1 MSSISRWP
9 VLVHLMVYWCLVPT
23 KASCWSSSL
32 SRWTFLLGR
41 SGIVHFQILSRPH
54 LSTSKSTCVFSQ
66 ACTSASCVSVVRANS
81 RSVLAICIS
90 HDRVPKPVVKSDDKV
105 SKSAPKSK
113 SEDEWVGTIA
123 ACGEDCAITVVK
135 ILASG
140 SLQISHI
147 LQVIQIFRYPTYFR
161 WGNEWSVNLSAE
173 VTVSKSQNLAVTDE
187 KQRRLAA
194 D

>member
-1 MSSISRWP
+1 
-9 VLVHLMVYWCLVPT
+9 MVYWCLVPT

-32 SRWTFLLGR
+32 SRWTYLQAVLELFTFKYCLDPNFN
-41 SGIVHFQILSRPH
+41 SN
-54 LSTSKSTCVFSQ
+54 CVFFQ
-66 ACTSASCVSVVRANS
+66 ARTSASCVSVVSANS

-90 HDRVPKPVVKSDDKV
+90 QDRLPKPIAKTEDKV
-105 SKSAPKSK
+105 SKSAAKSK

-147 LQVIQIFRYPTYFR
+147 LQVIQIFTSPAYFR